1 MLDMTISIIIPTFC
15 EEASLSRLLPL
26 LYKRAT
32 FPTTL
37 EIIIADASPDDK
49 TRLAAKEVLTKLEV
63 KNFKVIEVP
72 KGRGKQ
78 MHEASKIA
86 TGDILYFLH
95 ADSYPP
101 RRYDYF
107 IKQAVKNG
115 HEAGCFRMR
124 FRSNHW
130 WLVLIGWFTR
140 FSWKVSRGG
149 DQSQFITRVLYNNV
163 GGYNTEIP
171 FFEDYDLI
179 HKLYALEKYHVI
191 PEMLST
197 SARRYRAV
205 GVYKL
210 QWFFLT
216 IYWKKYRGASIDEI
230 YVYYKKWCDLN
241 TAP

>member
-1 MLDMTISIIIPTFC
+1 MNISIIIPTFN
-15 EEASLSRLLPL
+15 EVESLNRLIPL
-26 LYKRAT
+26 LYRRAT
-32 FPTTL
+32 TPL
-37 EIIIADASPDDK
+37 SIEIIVVDASP
-49 TRLAAKEVLTKLEV
+49 TNVTKECALNALTNSGFKL
-63 KNFKVIEVP
+63 FKVIDAP
-72 KGRGKQ
+72 QGRGKQ
-78 MHEASKIA
+78 MHAGAQIA
-86 TGDILYFLH
+86 TGELLYFLH
-95 ADSYPP
+95 ADSHPP
-101 RRYDYF
+101 RRYDYYL
-107 IKQAVKNG
+107 KQAVMKG
-115 HEAGCFRMR
+115 HPAGCFRMR

-163 GGYNTEIP
+163 GGYNTTLP

-191 PEMLST
+191 PEVLST

-216 IYWKKYRGASIDEI
+216 IYWKKYRGASIDEL

-241 TAP
+241 AAR